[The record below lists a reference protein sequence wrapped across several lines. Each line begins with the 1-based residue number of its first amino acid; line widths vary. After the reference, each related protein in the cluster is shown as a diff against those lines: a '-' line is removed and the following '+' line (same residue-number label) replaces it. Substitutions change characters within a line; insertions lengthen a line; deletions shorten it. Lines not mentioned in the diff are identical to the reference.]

1 MDPGKFVIPWRK
13 SFIKDD
19 LRLPRGS
26 NMEKEEDDS
35 RVWLLASDASM
46 IEVEEEAD
54 LRSVNVFDG
63 I

>member
-1 MDPGKFVIPWRK
+1 MISGY
-13 SFIKDD
+13 
-19 LRLPRGS
+19 RGVLIWV
-26 NMEKEEDDS
+26 EKEEDDS
-35 RVWLLASDASM
+35 RVWLLASDVSM

>member
-1 MDPGKFVIPWRK
+1 MISGY
-13 SFIKDD
+13 
-19 LRLPRGS
+19 RGVLIWV
-26 NMEKEEDDS
+26 EKEEDDS

>member
-1 MDPGKFVIPWRK
+1 MISGYRGVLIW
-13 SFIKDD
+13 
-19 LRLPRGS
+19 PRV
-26 NMEKEEDDS
+26 EKEEDDS
-35 RVWLLASDASM
+35 RVWLLASDVSM